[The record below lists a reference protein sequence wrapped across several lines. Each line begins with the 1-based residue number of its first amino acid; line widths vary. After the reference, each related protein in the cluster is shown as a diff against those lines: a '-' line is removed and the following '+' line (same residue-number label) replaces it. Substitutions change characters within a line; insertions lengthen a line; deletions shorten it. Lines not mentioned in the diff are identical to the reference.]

1 MSNIY
6 RLFKIFGKLRNYRLK
21 LAAIYLLHQT
31 GRRYIGVF
39 LDPVLSCNFRC
50 RMCYFSDEAR
60 RRELH
65 GVLALEDYN
74 RMAEALFHRALK
86 LQIGCGA
93 EPTLYKNLEEII
105 RKARACGV
113 PYISMTTNGFLLNE
127 EKLLRYVEAGLNEIT
142 LSVHGTCKET
152 YEYFMTN
159 GSFEQFTSLLQT
171 LGHLKKRYPAFQIRI
186 NYTMNEDNVEEL
198 ARLPELLQVVPVDVL
213 QLRPVQKI
221 GEHTSYS
228 NFSMARISEVY
239 DSVLLPLQDYCVR
252 HGITCLIPG
261 KDNLTVLEQNE
272 ADRGW
277 MIQDLTYCYIS
288 PDSCWK
294 EDFDSCTED
303 FESYSKR
310 TKRARRI
317 WHYIF
322 SGEKRRKSK
331 NDRTRSLNYKLK

>member
-6 RLFKIFGKLRNYRLK
+6 RLFKIFGKLRSYRLK

-65 GVLALEDYN
+65 GVLALEKYN
-74 RMAEALFHRALK
+74 RMAEVLFHRALK

-93 EPTLYKNLEEII
+93 EPTLYKDLEEVI

-113 PYISMTTNGFLLNE
+113 PYISMTTNGFLLSE
-127 EKLLRYVEAGLNEIT
+127 EKLCRYIEAGLNEIT

-159 GSFEQFTSLLQT
+159 GSFEQFTSLLRI
-171 LGHLKKRYPAFQIRI
+171 LGRIKERYSSFQVRI

-198 ARLPELLQVVPVDVL
+198 VHLPELLQAVAIDVL

-221 GEHTSYS
+221 GESSNYS
-228 NFSMARISEVY
+228 NYSLKRITEVY
-239 DSVLLPLQDYCVR
+239 DSVLLPLQKYCEQ
-252 HGITCLIPG
+252 HQITCLIPD
-261 KDNLTVLEQNE
+261 KDNLTVLEQNK
-272 ADRGW
+272 ADRDW

-294 EDFDSCTED
+294 EDFDYRTEN
-303 FESYSKR
+303 FETYSKR
-310 TKRARRI
+310 TNISGKI
-317 WHYIF
+317 WNYIF
-322 SGEKRRKSK
+322 RGEKRRTGK
-331 NDRTRSLNYKLK
+331 NDRTKSLNYKLK